1 MPTEKEI
8 FAKIQRALVEK
19 TGGSRPCS
27 FCGQNKW
34 ILETRFV
41 RLPVTRDP
49 KVYQT
54 DENCGFPYQPIC
66 CGTCGNTHF
75 INLIVLGHPTE
86 ELDTLVYPPD
96 EQAAGAG

>member
-19 TGGSRPCS
+19 TGGSRPCVV
-27 FCGQNKW
+27 CGQNRW

-49 KVYQT
+49 KQYQT

-66 CGTCGNTHF
+66 CGSCGNTHF
-75 INLIVLGHPTE
+75 INLIVLGHPNG
-86 ELDTLVYPPD
+86 ELDGLVYPPD
-96 EQAAGAG
+96 EESSSA